1 MSKRTILGALGSVF
15 VGCLLITP
23 TTSLGQS
30 VPRGGPSS
38 SGATRRDTIFARE
51 TDIQNRENDLRLLRE
66 SIKVTTPEI
75 SAEDRKAVVNQIFED
90 FERIQIVNR
99 ELIKVSSSGDAKS
112 YKQMSHLAE
121 DMNKRARRLKTN
133 LGIPGVHQDP
143 NASEKAPEMDATELK
158 ASLQT
163 LSSSIKS
170 FVTNPLFKDPR
181 VTDVRHLDNLRRDI
195 STVIELSRG
204 IKKSAAKLSH

>member
-1 MSKRTILGALGSVF
+1 M
-15 VGCLLITP
+15 
-23 TTSLGQS
+23 
-30 VPRGGPSS
+30 
-38 SGATRRDTIFARE
+38 
-51 TDIQNRENDLRLLRE
+51 DLRLLRE
-66 SIKVTTPEI
+66 SIKVTTPEM

-143 NASEKAPEMDATELK
+143 NASEKVPEMDATELK

>member
-1 MSKRTILGALGSVF
+1 MSDRHILGALGSVF

-23 TTSLGQS
+23 TTSLAQTT
-30 VPRGGPSS
+30 RGGPSS
-38 SGATRRDTIFARE
+38 SGAARRDSIFARE
-51 TDIQNRENDLRLLRE
+51 RDIQNREMDLRLLRE
-66 SIKVTTPEI
+66 SIKVTTPEM
-75 SAEDRKAVVNQIFED
+75 STEDRKAVVSQIFED

>member
-23 TTSLGQS
+23 TTSLAQTT
-30 VPRGGPSS
+30 RGGPSS
-38 SGATRRDTIFARE
+38 SGAARRDSIFARE
-51 TDIQNRENDLRLLRE
+51 RDIQNREMDLRLLRE
-66 SIKVTTPEI
+66 SIKVTTPEM